1 MGESERYI
9 DRRFKKISL
18 GADSN
23 SLVALISI
31 NAIGFILL
39 GLIQVIYHVIQSSTY
54 IFTIDVLP
62 WFVMPAKLG
71 ALAKVPWTFLVYM
84 FVHTDII
91 FTFTN
96 LLWLWVFGKI
106 LQDIAGNDKVIPV
119 YLYGGVAGAVFFIAT
134 EYAIPQLRTGIDSAT
149 LQGASA
155 SIMAVAI
162 AATTIAPDYR
172 FFRMLNGGIPIW
184 VITILFVIVDFAG
197 IGQGGAS
204 YHLAHIAGGV
214 AGFVFVSLLRKG
226 YDLSAWMNKSYDWF
240 INLFNPDKKVAPQHA
255 SVKEK
260 LFYKTGTQKP
270 FVKRS
275 IVTQQRIDEILDK
288 INQKGYNLL
297 SEEEKNIL
305 KRASE
310 SDF

>member
-9 DRRFKKISL
+9 DRRFKKIRL
-18 GADSN
+18 GEDSN

-39 GLIQVIYHVIQSSTY
+39 GLIQVIYYVVQSSTNTFSFD
-54 IFTIDVLP
+54 ILP
-62 WFVMPAKLG
+62 WFVMPAKLS

-84 FVHTDII
+84 FVHTNII

-96 LLWLWVFGKI
+96 MLWLWVFGKI

-119 YLYGGVAGAVFFIAT
+119 YLYGGVAGAAIFIAT
-134 EYAIPQLRTGIDSAT
+134 EYAIPQLRTSIDSAS

-162 AATTIAPDYR
+162 AATAIAPDYR

-184 VITILFVIVDFAG
+184 ILTLLFIIVDFAG
-197 IGQGGAS
+197 LGQSGAS

-214 AGFVFVSLLRKG
+214 AGFVFIYLLRKG

-240 INLFNPDKKVAPQHA
+240 MNLFNPDKKMVAQHS

-260 LFYKTGTQKP
+260 MFYKTGTQKP

-275 IVTQQRIDEILDK
+275 IVTQQRVDEILDK

-297 SEEEKNIL
+297 SEEEKSIL

-310 SDF
+310 SEF

>member
-9 DRRFKKISL
+9 GRRFKKIHL
-18 GADSN
+18 GEDSN
-23 SLVALISI
+23 SLVALIGI

-39 GLIQVIYHVIQSSTY
+39 GLIQVIYYVIQSSTNT
-54 IFTIDVLP
+54 FSADVLP
-62 WFVMPAKLG
+62 WFVMPAKLSL
-71 ALAKVPWTFLVYM
+71 LAKVPWTFLCFM
-84 FVHTDII
+84 FVHTNII

-96 LLWLWVFGKI
+96 MLWLWVFGKI

-119 YLYGGVAGAVFFIAT
+119 YLYGGLAGAIVFIAS
-134 EYAIPQLRTGIDSAT
+134 EYAIPQLRPGIAFAT

-155 SIMAVAI
+155 SIMAIAV
-162 AATTIAPDYR
+162 AATAIAPDYR

-184 VITILFVIVDFAG
+184 ILTLLFIIVDFAG
-197 IGQGGAS
+197 IGQSGAS

-214 AGFVFVSLLRKG
+214 AGFFFIFLLRKG
-226 YDLSAWMNKSYDWF
+226 YDLSTWMNKSYDWF
-240 INLFNPDKKVAPQHA
+240 MNLFNPDKKIAAQHS

-260 LFYKTGTQKP
+260 MFYKTGTQKP

-310 SDF
+310 SEF